1 MAIVK
6 AYSIEKAN
14 SWVEQEKNRLV
25 KLNSMSETFKN
36 DIVKQL
42 GLESEEILQNLFY
55 NRNMYVL
62 CKEKISL
69 IGEQIKYKGGTLYSD
84 FESALQYYKK
94 YGILSEDSLEIKEFN
109 DIMNFLYLGR
119 KEKMKELSTENNTYM
134 ILNVLEK
141 GRSV

>member
-62 CKEKISL
+62 CKEKITL
-69 IGEQIKYKGGTLYSD
+69 IGG
-84 FESALQYYKK
+84 
-94 YGILSEDSLEIKEFN
+94 
-109 DIMNFLYLGR
+109 
-119 KEKMKELSTENNTYM
+119 
-134 ILNVLEK
+134 
-141 GRSV
+141 